1 MAECPIC
8 EVDFESEKS
17 VIGHISGSTDD
28 AHKGI
33 GFQNARELLDHSSA
47 EDHSS
52 TEDYS
57 SESYS
62 STENHGSESY
72 SSESNGSVLYEQ
84 TIDQSSEQSSNS
96 ACCGSPSLTG
106 DAGEMFRLDSGDI
119 VQLEDG
125 DRICANCDEVVDA

>member
-33 GFQNARELLDHSSA
+33 GFQAARELLDHSSA
-47 EDHSS
+47 ED
-52 TEDYS
+52 YS

-62 STENHGSESY
+62 SAENHSSESY
-72 SSESNGSVLYEQ
+72 SSESNGSVLYGQ

-106 DAGEMFRLDSGDI
+106 EAGEMFRLDSGDI